1 MEIFMHQED
10 EEKDLNSF
18 KMSSLSLSLS
28 LYFFFLNL
36 VVIRAKIISDTCSN
50 FSDNILFCPLMRNF
64 TKPLV
69 QYEVY
74 SLIF

>member
-1 MEIFMHQED
+1 MHQEG

-18 KMSSLSLSLS
+18 KMSSFSLSLS
-28 LYFFFLNL
+28 IHFFLNL

-64 TKPLV
+64 TKL
-69 QYEVY
+69 
-74 SLIF
+74 LI

>member
-1 MEIFMHQED
+1 MHQED

-18 KMSSLSLSLS
+18 KMSSLSLCI
-28 LYFFFLNL
+28 FFLNL

-64 TKPLV
+64 TKLLV

>member
-1 MEIFMHQED
+1 MHQED

-18 KMSSLSLSLS
+18 KMSSFSLSLSLS
-28 LYFFFLNL
+28 LSLHFFLNL

-64 TKPLV
+64 TKLLI
-69 QYEVY
+69 QHEVY

>member
-10 EEKDLNSF
+10 EWKDLNSF
-18 KMSSLSLSLS
+18 KMSSFFFSLLSLCI
-28 LYFFFLNL
+28 FFLNL

-64 TKPLV
+64 
-69 QYEVY
+69 YEAPHSV
-74 SLIF
+74 

>member
-1 MEIFMHQED
+1 MEIFMHQEE

-18 KMSSLSLSLS
+18 KMSSFSLSLSLS
-28 LYFFFLNL
+28 LHFFLNL

-64 TKPLV
+64 TKL
-69 QYEVY
+69 
-74 SLIF
+74 LI